1 MAQKKKGGKAVK
13 GGRPAVLSLGK
24 KVAKAPAR
32 GKKTVGSAKG
42 GRANKR
48 LKLSGKGR
56 RTAFKSR
63 SAKTGY

>member
-1 MAQKKKGGKAVK
+1 MAQKKKGGKSVK

-24 KVAKAPAR
+24 KVVKAPAR
-32 GKKTVGSAKG
+32 SKKTVSSPKC
-42 GRANKR
+42 GRVNKR

-56 RTAFKSR
+56 RTSYKSR